1 MNTQKSRFQGLFE
14 PTGNQ
19 PAQPV
24 EEQVAKKATGEEILQ
39 ERKEETKKSRK
50 EERPVTRIKTN
61 YEIRQDYV
69 RALKRIAVDEE
80 RKIYEVIEEAIAEY
94 LKRHPGSK
102 A

>member
-1 MNTQKSRFQGLFE
+1 MSNQKSKFEGLFE
-14 PTGNQ
+14 PQAEQ

-24 EEQVAKKATGEEILQ
+24 EEQETN
-39 ERKEETKKSRK
+39 KEFLKSRNK
-50 EERPVTRIKTN
+50 EIKKRRIQESPVPRIKTN

-69 RALKRIAVDEE
+69 QTIKRIAVFEQ

-94 LKRHPGSK
+94 LKRHQESK